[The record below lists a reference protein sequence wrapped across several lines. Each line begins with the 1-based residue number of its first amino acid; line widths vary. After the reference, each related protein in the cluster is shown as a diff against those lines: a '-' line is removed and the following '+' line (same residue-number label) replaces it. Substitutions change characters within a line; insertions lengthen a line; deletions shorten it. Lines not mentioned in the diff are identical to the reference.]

1 MLSIEQIND
10 LKFETKLARCGGCTN
25 NCLLTINKFS
35 GNRQYITG
43 NRCEKGIG
51 KEKNKEQI
59 PNLFEYK
66 LPRIFDYEPLSEEEA
81 TRGTLGMP
89 RVLNIYE
96 NYPFWATFFK
106 ALKFR
111 LVLSPAS
118 TRKIYELGI
127 ESIPSESECYPA
139 KLAHEMCIRDRVNSL

>member
-1 MLSIEQIND
+1 MRP
-10 LKFETKLARCGGCTN
+10 KLARCSGCTN

-66 LPRIFDYEPLSEEEA
+66 LHRIFDYEPLSEEEA

-127 ESIPSESECYPA
+127 ESIPER
-139 KLAHEMCIRDRVNSL
+139 I